1 MRKWFV
7 PLTVLGLGG
16 IGALVLSERGRKA
29 ILWALDRIDE
39 APEKISE
46 WNERSQRELER
57 IQMNLNRLA
66 EALETRPAVQ

>member
-1 MRKWFV
+1 MKKWFL

-29 ILWALDRIDE
+29 IFWALEKIDE
-39 APEKISE
+39 APERISE
-46 WNERSQRELER
+46 WNDSAQRELER

-66 EALETRPAVQ
+66 EVLEARPVQQ